1 MGENLRLA
9 LLNALGNPEV
19 AECPECGTL
28 SKPEKTWKMAGRP
41 SKSGER
47 LQLTI
52 ALYKCGC
59 GHTYRNVIKKEK
71 IKA

>member
-1 MGENLRLA
+1 LQ
-9 LLNALGNPEV
+9 LLNSLGNPEV

-28 SKPEKTWKMAGRP
+28 SKPEKTWTMAGRP
-41 SKSGER
+41 SKTGER

-52 ALYKCGC
+52 ALYKCEDC
-59 GHTYRNVIKKEK
+59 SKTFRKVVKKEK